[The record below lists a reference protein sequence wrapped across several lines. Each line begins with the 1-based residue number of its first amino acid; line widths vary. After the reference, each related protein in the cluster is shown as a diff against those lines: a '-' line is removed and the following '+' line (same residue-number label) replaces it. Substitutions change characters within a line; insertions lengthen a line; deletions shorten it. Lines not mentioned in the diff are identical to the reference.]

1 MPFLARHLSDIDR
14 ATEQGEDKMPDK
26 ELGFIGVGRMG
37 MHMAGRLLEAGYAV
51 TIYDT
56 NETAMQRLEQRGA
69 KRAKSAADVA
79 SQCETVLVSLPTP
92 DIVKAVALGKAGVIE
107 GGKAKV
113 FVDLSTTGPRVAKEI
128 AEGLAKKGITAV
140 DAPVSGGPSGAEK
153 GTLAMMIA
161 CPKPLADE
169 LRPAIEVLGKFFYIG
184 EQPGAGQTMKVIN
197 NLLSATAITIT
208 AEAMVMG
215 VKAGLDPSVM
225 LDVINAG
232 SGRNTATADKFPR
245 CVVNRRFDF
254 GFTTGLLYKDIKLC
268 LDEAEALSTPMIIGN
283 AVRQVMAIG
292 KAEMGPDADITEFV
306 KPLER
311 IAGVQVGK
319 KA

>member
-1 MPFLARHLSDIDR
+1 
-14 ATEQGEDKMPDK
+14 MPDK
-26 ELGFIGVGRMG
+26 QLGFIGVGRMG
-37 MHMAGRLLEAGYAV
+37 QHMASRLLEAGYAL
-51 TIYDT
+51 TIFDT

-69 KRAKSAADVA
+69 KRAASAADVA

-92 DIVKAVALGKAGVIE
+92 DVVKAVALGKAGVIE
-107 GGKAKV
+107 GSKAKT
-113 FVDLSTTGPRVAKEI
+113 FVDLSTTGPRVAKEV
-128 AEGLAKKGITAV
+128 AAGLAAKGITAV

-161 CPKPLADE
+161 CPRPLAEE
-169 LRPAIEVLGKFFYIG
+169 LRPVIEVLGKFFYIG
-184 EQPGAGQTMKVIN
+184 AEPGLGQTMKVIN

-208 AEAMVMG
+208 SEAMVMG
-215 VKAGLDPSVM
+215 VKAGLDPSTM

-245 CVVNRRFDF
+245 CVVPRRFDF
-254 GFTTGLLYKDIKLC
+254 GFTTGLLYKDIRLC
-268 LDEAEALSTPMIIGN
+268 LDEAEALGVPMIVGN

-292 KAEMGPDADITEFV
+292 KASMGADADITEFV
-306 KPLER
+306 KPMEQW
-311 IAGVQVGK
+311 AGIEVGK

>member
-1 MPFLARHLSDIDR
+1 
-14 ATEQGEDKMPDK
+14 MPDK
-26 ELGFIGVGRMG
+26 QLGFIGVGRMG
-37 MHMAGRLLEAGYAV
+37 QHMASRLMEAGYAL
-51 TIYDT
+51 TIFDT

-69 KRAKSAADVA
+69 KRAKSPADVA

-92 DIVKAVALGKAGVIE
+92 DIVKSVALGREGVIE

-113 FVDLSTTGPRVAKEI
+113 FVDLSTTGPRVAKEV

-161 CPKPLADE
+161 CPRALADE
-169 LRPAIEVLGKFFYIG
+169 LKPVIEVLGKFFYIG
-184 EQPGAGQTMKVIN
+184 EQPGLGQTMKVIN

-208 AEAMVMG
+208 SEAMVMG

-245 CVVNRRFDF
+245 CVVPRRFDF
-254 GFTTGLLYKDIKLC
+254 GFTTALLYKDIKLC
-268 LDEAEALSTPMIIGN
+268 LDEAEALGVPMLVGN
-283 AVRQVMAIG
+283 AVRQFMAIG
-292 KAEMGPDADITEFV
+292 KAAQGPDADITEFV
-306 KPLER
+306 KPLEKL
-311 IAGVQVGK
+311 AGVEVGK

>member
-1 MPFLARHLSDIDR
+1 MPNK
-14 ATEQGEDKMPDK
+14 Q
-26 ELGFIGVGRMG
+26 LGFIGVGRMG
-37 MHMAGRLLEAGYAV
+37 NHMAGRLLDAGYAV

-69 KRAKSAADVA
+69 KRAKSAADVG

-92 DIVKAVALGKAGVIE
+92 DIVKAVALGKQGVIE

-113 FVDLSTTGPRVAKEI
+113 FVDLSTTGPRVAKEV

-161 CPKPLADE
+161 CPRALADE
-169 LRPAIEVLGKFFYIG
+169 LRPVIEVLGKFFYIG
-184 EQPGAGQTMKVIN
+184 EQPGLGQTMKVIN

-208 AEAMVMG
+208 SEAMVMG
-215 VKAGLDPSVM
+215 VKAGLDPTTM

-232 SGRNTATADKFPR
+232 SGRNTATEDKFPR
-245 CVVNRRFDF
+245 CVVPRRFDF
-254 GFTTGLLYKDIKLC
+254 GFTTALLYKDIKLC
-268 LDEAEALSTPMIIGN
+268 LDEAEALGVPMIVGN
-283 AVRQVMAIG
+283 AVRQLMAIG

>member
-1 MPFLARHLSDIDR
+1 
-14 ATEQGEDKMPDK
+14 MPDK
-26 ELGFIGVGRMG
+26 QLGFIGGGTMGR
-37 MHMAGRLLEAGYAV
+37 HMASRLIEAGYAL
-51 TIYDT
+51 TIFDT

-69 KRAKSAADVA
+69 KRAKSPADVA

-92 DIVKAVALGKAGVIE
+92 DIVKAVALGKDGVIE
-107 GGKAKV
+107 GRKAKV
-113 FVDLSTTGPRVAKEI
+113 FVDLSTTGPRVAKEV
-128 AEGLAKKGITAV
+128 AEGLAKNGITAV

-161 CPKPLADE
+161 CPRALAEE
-169 LRPAIEVLGKFFYIG
+169 LRPVIEVLGKFFYIG
-184 EQPGAGQTMKVIN
+184 DQPGAGQTMKVIN

-215 VKAGLDPSVM
+215 VKAGLDPTTM

-245 CVVNRRFDF
+245 CVVPRRFDF

-268 LDEAEALSTPMIIGN
+268 LDEAEALSTPMIVGN